1 MCCFHSGIARK
12 GQGGGG
18 VKASQDGLGHFFVH
32 VCPFE
37 RVEGGGGLK
46 LFWQCP
52 YRTNIFQKGASLSV
66 RRSRAGVCI
75 LWFMPICILLCC
87 KDHPKDS
94 LRFNN
99 SWHNRTSKIA
109 DFPTVPVLILDL
121 CIWLSWLQFN
131 GFWKLQFKL
140 RLRIMVSKKWIDQF
154 SCQFWPFMAENFLGP
169 DLLSP
174 SGNLGI
180 GVVWDNHPH
189 PTGPHQTPQMLFGP
203 IVEIFFKLN

>member
-1 MCCFHSGIARK
+1 MSVEAGRGCVYCDLCQFVFCSG
-12 GQGGGG
+12 
-18 VKASQDGLGHFFVH
+18 
-32 VCPFE
+32 
-37 RVEGGGGLK
+37 
-46 LFWQCP
+46 
-52 YRTNIFQKGASLSV
+52 
-66 RRSRAGVCI
+66 
-75 LWFMPICILLCC
+75 C

-94 LRFNN
+94 LGFNN

-174 SGNLGI
+174 SGDLGI
-180 GVVWDNHPH
+180 GLVWDNHPD
-189 PTGPHQTPQMLFGP
+189 PTNFLVPLLKSSSNWTKLSMRGPQLFSGWYQM
-203 IVEIFFKLN
+203 IFRLGSD